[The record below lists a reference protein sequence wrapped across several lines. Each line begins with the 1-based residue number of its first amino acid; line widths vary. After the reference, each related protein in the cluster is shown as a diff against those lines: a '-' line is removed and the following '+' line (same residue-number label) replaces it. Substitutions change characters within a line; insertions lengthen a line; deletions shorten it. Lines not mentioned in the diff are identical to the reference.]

1 MTRPLG
7 QGLEYQ
13 MWKGDSAKMLKIG
26 EFSKLSHLTVKA
38 LRFYEKEGLLKPASV
53 DEWNSYRFYETS
65 QLETAAKIKSYRQLG
80 LSIEEIKAVFAGMDV
95 KEILQEKISALTEE
109 KHLIESRLS
118 IINSIMED
126 KEMKYQVTEKVIP
139 EEIVYTAETT
149 LKNYS
154 DIMQWIP
161 SVGQECLELNP
172 GMKCSE
178 PPYEF
183 CEYLDGE
190 YKETDIRIRHN
201 EAVTAFGKE
210 NEHIRFK
217 VLPGTKVLSIYHKGS
232 YAAIGEAYS
241 FLVKY
246 AEQNGYTAA
255 GLAREC
261 YIDGIWNKESE
272 EDWLTEIQLPIE

>member
-1 MTRPLG
+1 
-7 QGLEYQ
+7 
-13 MWKGDSAKMLKIG
+13 MLKIG
-26 EFSKLSHLTVKA
+26 DFSKLSHLTIKA

-53 DEWNSYRFYETS
+53 DEWNNYRFYESS
-65 QLETAAKIKSYRQLG
+65 QLETAARIKSYRQLG
-80 LSIEEIKAVFAGMDV
+80 LSIEEIKAVFAGTDV
-95 KEILQEKISALTEE
+95 KEILQEKSWSLRKE

-126 KEMKYQVTEKVIP
+126 NEMKYQVTEKTVP
-139 EEIVYTAETT
+139 ETIVYTAETT

-161 SVGQECLELNP
+161 SVGQECLALNP
-172 GMKCSE
+172 GLKCQE

-190 YKETDIRIRHN
+190 YKESDIRIRHN

-210 NEHIRFK
+210 NEQIRFK
-217 VLPGTKVLSIYHKGS
+217 TLPEAKVLSIYHKGS
-232 YAAIGEAYS
+232 YASIGEAYA
-241 FLVKY
+241 FLMKY

-261 YIDGIWNKESE
+261 YIDGVWNKESE
-272 EDWLTEIQLPIE
+272 DEWLTEIQLPIES